1 MARTVATELKGD
13 EETAF
18 EHCPHPGASLVGR
31 PVRKLFED
39 PEVPEEFRRYHGA
52 VTGVRPHDTF
62 QQVYVVRYDDGEEEE
77 LTFEEL
83 MPVLE
88 GSLEGTVEGRPRQR
102 GQDVLQPGETSQSRH
117 RKGQHLSRRPRRN
130 RRHGTPRLHRLRDG
144 RLGHRALLR
153 FHVPHPRRSC
163 CRDDLLVRR
172 ILAGGVKVTTKP
184 NFPDV
189 SWADLCGVMLFG
201 ARDEHFPP
209 LPSPP
214 PALPPTTEPPVKK
227 KKRDPK
233 APETAK
239 VRG

>member
-88 GSLEGTVEGRPRQR
+88 GSLEGTVPR
-102 GQDVLQPGETSQSRH
+102 DVLDSAGRMSFSRVKLLRAGIGKGNTFRGVHAGTDAMGRHGFIGCVTDDSGIEHCFAFTFPIRAELLPRTTSSCDESSPGRQGH
-117 RKGQHLSRRPRRN
+117 HQAKLSRRLVGGPVRSDALRGERRTLPTAAFASA
-130 RRHGTPRLHRLRDG
+130 RASADHGTSREEEETGPEGAALR
-144 RLGHRALLR
+144 
-153 FHVPHPRRSC
+153 
-163 CRDDLLVRR
+163 
-172 ILAGGVKVTTKP
+172 
-184 NFPDV
+184 
-189 SWADLCGVMLFG
+189 
-201 ARDEHFPP
+201 
-209 LPSPP
+209 
-214 PALPPTTEPPVKK
+214 
-227 KKRDPK
+227 
-233 APETAK
+233 